1 MIDAY
6 DEVATLFGFIRN
18 MRTISASEI
27 TNNCKVL
34 IKKYS
39 TDINDELINETI
51 HFSKYVIKSDRY
63 IQLPKNSTI
72 GL

>member
-1 MIDAY
+1 
-6 DEVATLFGFIRN
+6 

-51 HFSKYVIKSDRY
+51 HFSKYLIESDIGIFLY
-63 IQLPKNSTI
+63 NTI
-72 GL
+72 TKKKQYYRIINMFENY